1 MLSAQHMPAQTTMLH
16 ARPPQQPCPQHTQ
29 LVPTHTPSYQ
39 APAALQ
45 INLLS
50 LGHQANTADMPSCDT
65 NHALR
70 SAYHPFLCTSCST
83 HTHVQH
89 DRGSHYC
96 CQGKQ
101 AVSLFSCAACTAT
114 ASCLHTQCDSPHH
127 QQHFFS
133 CLASAPQQTVL
144 TLGNPQ
150 PIPKPSNPNPPDD
163 HCTNNATAPSLP
175 ETAKQACSFRV
186 GSQCLL
192 TTQRSA
198 PVLHKHPQLLRAW
211 EHDSRRRRKEQ
222 MQY

>member
-150 PIPKPSNPNPPDD
+150 PIPQPSTQTHPTTIVQTMLQPPLSQRQPNKLAASVSAANVYLLHSDLLQY
-163 HCTNNATAPSLP
+163 CISIPS
-175 ETAKQACSFRV
+175 C
-186 GSQCLL
+186 
-192 TTQRSA
+192 
-198 PVLHKHPQLLRAW
+198 
-211 EHDSRRRRKEQ
+211 
-222 MQY
+222 

>member
-50 LGHQANTADMPSCDT
+50 LGHQANTADMPPCDT

-101 AVSLFSCAACTAT
+101 TASLFSCAACTAT
-114 ASCLHTQCDSPHH
+114 ASCLHTHRVIRYITSST
-127 QQHFFS
+127 FS
-133 CLASAPQQTVL
+133 AAWQVRLNKQSLPSETPNRSL
-144 TLGNPQ
+144 NPQ
-150 PIPKPSNPNPPDD
+150 PKPTRRPLYKQCYSPLSPRDSQTSLQLPGRQPMF
-163 HCTNNATAPSLP
+163 TYYTAICSI
-175 ETAKQACSFRV
+175 TA
-186 GSQCLL
+186 
-192 TTQRSA
+192 
-198 PVLHKHPQLLRAW
+198 
-211 EHDSRRRRKEQ
+211 
-222 MQY
+222 